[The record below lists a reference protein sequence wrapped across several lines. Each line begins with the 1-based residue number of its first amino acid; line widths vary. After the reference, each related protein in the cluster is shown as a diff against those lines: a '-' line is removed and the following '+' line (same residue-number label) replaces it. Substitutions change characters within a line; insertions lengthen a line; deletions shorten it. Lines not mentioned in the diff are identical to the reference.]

1 MLLTRKEDT
10 MSASSVL
17 ICLGAAVLCS
27 LAVVHPVQGSD
38 NVIELS
44 IDDCVDRALE
54 VNVSI
59 LQANFNVERTDGAG
73 LSALSRLLPQ
83 VSYRVSYRRSPYAG
97 VVGDRLVPPG
107 SFSTSLYLSQTIF
120 HGGREI
126 ARWRRAEADKRAAV
140 EGLRGVESEI
150 ALMARQQFLDVLRA
164 SKLLEVQEE
173 ALELSRR
180 QLERAEALVE
190 VGSAVISDV
199 LRAKVE
205 VSRNEL
211 DLISARNDLRLAET
225 SLCHF
230 LAFDE
235 ECEIVLDEDLGL
247 EEREYD
253 LDEVL
258 AMAMEMRPEVQE
270 AEETLRSRKYGVW
283 EDRGYWFPQFDFS
296 ADYSWSGQDQL
307 KLAEAWDESELTWRL
322 TMSWDVFTGLDR
334 WGSGK
339 QAKAQLN
346 TAREDLT
353 QTKRDVAL
361 EVKEAYYNVEEAKQR
376 MKVSAE
382 TVELAEEEFKLAG
395 ERYRLGAATMLE
407 QIDSQV
413 SLSEARSS
421 FVEARYDYV
430 ISLARLARAV
440 GMQ

>member
-1 MLLTRKEDT
+1 MGAKRIP
-10 MSASSVL
+10 VG
-17 ICLGAAVLCS
+17 LGSAVLVILS
-27 LAVVHPVQGSD
+27 LAAFCPARAGER
-38 NVIELS
+38 VIQLS
-44 IDDCVDRALE
+44 IDDCVERALE
-54 VNVSI
+54 VNASV
-59 LQANFNVERTDGAG
+59 LQASYNVEGADGAG
-73 LSALSRLLPQ
+73 LSALSGLLPQ
-83 VSYRVSYRRSPYAG
+83 VSYSVNYRRSPYAG

-107 SFSTSLYLSQTIF
+107 SFNTSLYLRQPIF
-120 HGGREI
+120 HGGTRV
-126 ARWRRAEADKRAAV
+126 ARWLGAEADKKAAV
-140 EGLRGVESEI
+140 EGLRAVETEI
-150 ALMARQQFLDVLRA
+150 ALLARQRFLDVLRA
-164 SKLLEVQEE
+164 AKLLEVQEE

-199 LRAKVE
+199 LRARVE

-230 LAFDE
+230 LAIDGDCSIE
-235 ECEIVLDEDLGL
+235 LDEDLGL

-258 AMAMEMRPEVQE
+258 QKAMEMRPEVKESE
-270 AEETLRSRKYGVW
+270 ATLRSRKYGVW
-283 EDRGYWFPQFDFS
+283 ENRGYWLPSLDFS
-296 ADYSWSGQDQL
+296 ADYSWSGEDQL
-307 KLAEAWDESELTWRL
+307 KISEAWEESELTWRIS
-322 TMSWDVFTGLDR
+322 MSWDLFTGLNR
-334 WGSGK
+334 WGSSK
-339 QAKAQLN
+339 QVGARLK
-346 TAREDLT
+346 TAEEDLA
-353 QTKRDVAL
+353 QVKRDVAL

-421 FVEARYDYV
+421 YVEARYDYV

-440 GMQ
+440 GIR